1 MSDMKKTSMEGDGTL
16 EAKVA
21 ASAAYAALDVARRK
35 LCEAAHNGNGT
46 PESEDMCK
54 KIGEIQSMLAFL

>member
-1 MSDMKKTSMEGDGTL
+1 MSDVKKTSMVGDGTL
-16 EAKVA
+16 EADVA
-21 ASAAYAALDVARRK
+21 ASAAYAALEVARRK

-46 PESEDMCK
+46 PESEAMYK